1 MIGMEDYTMKL
12 KRILSILICIM
23 MLLSSC
29 SENTPIPEATEST
42 GRSEEIT
49 TSEPITELPSEISLS
64 GYKVIRSAKASKTV
78 IDGAVNL
85 KKKLDE
91 LTDNVSIGD
100 DWHKSDEEIPEKALE
115 ILVGSTNRPESLEIE
130 EELLSGDF
138 AIKYFPESGRIVIC
152 GGSDAATIKAVDH
165 FLEFCLKGNMIDY
178 TLSFFSAG
186 QYAVTKCLLEGE
198 SIENYS
204 IVIPDSANADEE
216 YAAELISNCVR
227 EKTGI
232 ILNTVKHSKYE
243 GTKAIT
249 ISASDALI
257 KGVYTLGA
265 DGGNIIISGSGGLVV
280 KAARDL
286 LNKLFPK
293 GESEVSLTL
302 GRSVQPIEFKRASY
316 PALTDFGTK
325 PIALADQL
333 NASIAVYDISSG
345 DATLKYEFKPQ
356 QRNGFSLNGYGNRVD
371 EARLRY
377 SEKWGTYIIM
387 FTSSSGYVGVASYPE
402 EKCLFEA
409 ELKGTSPHSIE
420 YLPAGLVAVASSG
433 GSDTSKGFIRVY
445 STDSKNGN
453 RFAEAKLTSA
463 HAVLWDETREILW
476 AMGSSQILAYEIG
489 GDPSNP
495 TLTKI
500 EYYGCKDMKGGHDL
514 SAICGNDDQLWVG
527 GSIIRIFDKT
537 TGKLI
542 NNYAGASQ
550 VDAGSVKCIC
560 SFPDGTAART
570 VATNV
575 YASHDTDRFK
585 LFEFSGNTA
594 TSKDFVFEGRA
605 FYKARSFYAEYN

>member
-1 MIGMEDYTMKL
+1 MKF
-12 KRILSILICIM
+12 KRILSILICIL

-29 SENTPIPEATEST
+29 TKEPVLPTVTDVTEGT
-42 GRSEEIT
+42 DELA
-49 TSEPITELPSEISLS
+49 TSEPVTELPSEISLS

-78 IDGAVNL
+78 IEGAVNL
-85 KKKLDE
+85 KKKLDA

-165 FLEFCLKGNMIDY
+165 FLEFCLKEGMIDY

-204 IVIPDSANADEE
+204 IIIPDSANDDEV

-232 ILNTVKHSKYE
+232 ALNTVKLSRAE
-243 GTKAIT
+243 GGKAII
-249 ISASDALI
+249 ISSSDTHSD
-257 KGVYTLGA
+257 GVYTIGT
-265 DGGNIIISGSGGLVV
+265 DNGNILLSGYGGLVV
-280 KAARDL
+280 KAARDML
-286 LNKLFPK
+286 EKLFPK

-302 GRSVQPIEFKRASY
+302 GSVRQIEFLRASY

-333 NASIAVYDISSG
+333 NASIAVYDIASEEAS
-345 DATLKYEFKPQ
+345 LKYEFKPQ
-356 QRNGFSLNGYGNRVD
+356 KTNGFSLNGYGNRID

-377 SEKWGTYIIM
+377 SEMWGTYIM
-387 FTSSSGYVGVASYPE
+387 LFTSSSGYVGIASYPE
-402 EKCLFEA
+402 EKCVWEA

-420 YLPAGLVAVASSG
+420 YLPCGLVAVASSG
-433 GSDTSKGFIRVY
+433 GSDTSNGFIRVY
-445 STDSKNGN
+445 STKNKTDN
-453 RFAEAKLTSA
+453 RYAEAKLTSA

-476 AMGSSQILAYEIG
+476 AMGSTEIVAYEIG
-489 GDPSNP
+489 TDPDSP
-495 TLTKI
+495 TMKKI
-500 EYYGCKDMKGGHDL
+500 ASYGCSNMKGGHDL
-514 SAICGNDDQLWVG
+514 SAIPGNDDQVWVG
-527 GSIIRIFDKT
+527 GSIVRIFDKT

-542 NNYAGASQ
+542 DSYAGAEHIN
-550 VDAGSVKCIC
+550 AGSVKCIC
-560 SFPDGTAART
+560 SFPDGTIART
-570 VATNV
+570 VATKV
-575 YASHDTDRFK
+575 YADHNTDRFK
-585 LFEFSGNTA
+585 LFTVSGNNA
-594 TSKDFVFEGRA
+594 EAKEYVFEGRA
-605 FYKARSFYAEYN
+605 FYKARSFNAEYN